1 MQPFNDVLKNSHKR
15 LSMSQKMLI
24 KDIHAGLGNFKN
36 FLNLIF
42 LLWIMPLHA
51 QTDTTQQ
58 LPIAEV
64 TSQRLNAFSIGQT
77 RLQSDSLTLSFYKN
91 RHLSDYLQAE
101 TPLSIRTYGTG
112 LASVAVR
119 GMAANHTAILWNGI
133 NIQNPLNGLN
143 DMALLDVGATQKIDV
158 KLGGNSALFGSGAIG
173 GVVYLDNEKPKTKGF
188 QAQIGYGL
196 GSYGFQNEQ
205 AEVGFNA
212 KKIGGSVRIAHQAAT
227 NDFLFCNTAEIGQP
241 LQRATHATYDLL
253 NITANIFAQLSH
265 KDFLKVNYWQSNND
279 RDIQPT
285 MTARNDNATYHDKA
299 NRVVG
304 EWTHLF
310 KKSYFKMRQAYVYDE
325 NVYNSDVV
333 KNSQNNICSLV
344 SEADWHVHFSPK
356 HTLRMGVN
364 ATFDQSKSNNY
375 GENHERKRLALFFND
390 ALTTDFITLTANIRQ
405 EYLNKLQ
412 PTTFSVGFEKAI
424 KAFGIKKKETTPD
437 YPLSTIHYPLLLRGS
452 LSRNFN
458 VPTFNDLYWAEL
470 GNLNLETEQGWS
482 KELGISYKNHNKRSS
497 FQAHFT
503 VFAIDMSNR
512 IVWQPQTDG
521 RWRPTNINRFLS
533 RGIETWARYEGTIQA
548 IKYKINAQ
556 YQYVHATDGNGGV
569 QLFVP
574 AHNGSVSGWLI
585 YKNAY
590 FSWIQTASSKRFGTT
605 DKTTWTNPFT
615 LADATLGMTPS
626 VKMSKNIKADIRL
639 QVTNLFNTDYQV
651 IRFYPNSKRMV
662 RLSVVLGF

>member
-1 MQPFNDVLKNSHKR
+1 MKR
-15 LSMSQKMLI
+15 TITLCCLSLCLATQ
-24 KDIHAGLGNFKN
+24 
-36 FLNLIF
+36 
-42 LLWIMPLHA
+42 A
-51 QTDTTQQ
+51 QTDTTKQ
-58 LPIAEV
+58 LPTAEV

-91 RHLSDYLQAE
+91 RHLSDYLQSE

-112 LASVAVR
+112 LASMAVR

-143 DMALLDVGATQKIDV
+143 DIALLDAGAVQKVDV

-173 GVVYLDNEKPKTKGF
+173 GVVYLDNEKPKTDGF

-212 KKIGGSVRIAHQAAT
+212 KKISASFRIAHQAAT
-227 NDFLFCNTAEIGQP
+227 NDFLFRNTAEIGQP
-241 LQRATHATYDLL
+241 IQRATNVAYDLL
-253 NITANIFAQLSH
+253 NITANIFAQLRY
-265 KDFLKVNYWQSNND
+265 KDFLKVNYWQSDND
-279 RDIQPT
+279 RDITPT
-285 MTARNDNATYHDKA
+285 MTARNDNAAYHDKA
-299 NRVVG
+299 QRMVV

-310 KKSYFKMRQAYVYDE
+310 KKSYFKMRQASISDE
-325 NVYNSDVV
+325 NIYNSDVI
-333 KNSQNNICSLV
+333 KNSQNNIRSFV
-344 SEADWHVHFSPK
+344 SEADWNVHFSPK
-356 HTLRMGVN
+356 HTLRIGVN

-375 GENHERKRLALFFND
+375 LENHERKRLALFIND
-390 ALTTDFITLTANIRQ
+390 ALATDFITLTANIRQ

-412 PTTFSVGFEKAI
+412 PTTFSVGFEKSI
-424 KAFGIKKKETTPD
+424 KAFGVKEKEAAKN

-452 LSRNFN
+452 LSRNYN

-470 GNLNLETEQGWS
+470 GNANLETEQGWS
-482 KELGISYKNHNKRSS
+482 KELGISYKNQSKKAS
-497 FQAHFT
+497 FQAHLT
-503 VFAIDMSNR
+503 AFAIDMSNR

-533 RGIETWARYEGTIQA
+533 RGIETWMRYEGAFQGFN
-548 IKYKINAQ
+548 YKIKAQ

-574 AHNGSVSGWLI
+574 AHNGSVSAWLT
-585 YKNAY
+585 YKKTY
-590 FSWIQTASSKRFGTT
+590 FSWTQTASSKRFGTT
-605 DKTTWTNPFT
+605 DKTTWTNSFT

-626 VKMSKNIKADIRL
+626 VKWGIKPQKLTTDIRL
-639 QVTNLFNTDYQV
+639 QVTNVFNTDYQV
-651 IRFYPNSKRMV
+651 IRFYPNPRRMV
-662 RLSVVLGF
+662 RLALSLGF